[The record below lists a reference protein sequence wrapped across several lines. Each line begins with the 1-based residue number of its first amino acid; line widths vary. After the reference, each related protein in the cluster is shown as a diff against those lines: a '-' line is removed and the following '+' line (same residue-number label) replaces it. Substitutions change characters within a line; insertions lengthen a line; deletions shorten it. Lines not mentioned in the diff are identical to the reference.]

1 MPMIKCT
8 DEQAHLIELCLETMC
23 RATMGQLR
31 HVIESMEQI
40 RGKLFEVKCPDGEVR
55 SFYSLGSYIE
65 EMIKPILFPELSSN
79 ESYGVGQKA
88 IGKGQVLYEM
98 EKVLQ
103 NYRAKKDNHP
113 KNSVTWH
120 EPLHYSKKPLIEVM
134 KLQNEMKQVKKKKMV
149 QRAHNAFKRGP
160 ASVVKR
166 KGYRKLKGNH

>member
-134 KLQNEMKQVKKKKMV
+134 RLQDEMKQVKKKK
-149 QRAHNAFKRGP
+149 R
-160 ASVVKR
+160 
-166 KGYRKLKGNH
+166 LKGLTMRSKRARRADLNEKVIVN